1 MKLKVASFNLNGI
14 RAATKRGFAD
24 WLTEASPDVLC
35 LQEVRATDEVLRDH
49 LGDSWFVAHHEPTI
63 PGHKGR
69 AGVAIVVRRDLV
81 GDNDIAPRVSLPD
94 TQFDHHGRWVE
105 IDLAVG
111 GQTVTIVSV
120 YVHSGEVDT
129 DKQVAKYAFLKTM
142 TERLEQLRSDET
154 ARVLVCGDINIGH
167 REDDIKNWK
176 GNLKRAG
183 FLPEERAY
191 LDSWVDDQGWVDVV
205 RTMHG
210 PGPGPYSW
218 WSWRGKAFDN
228 DAGWRIDYHFATPSL
243 AAQATEWKIW
253 REESYDT
260 RVSDHAAVTVDY
272 QLATS

>member
-1 MKLKVASFNLNGI
+1 MKLRVASFNLNGI

-24 WLTEASPDVLC
+24 WLTAAAPDVLC
-35 LQEVRATDEVLRDH
+35 LQEVRATDAVLRDH
-49 LGDSWFVAHHEPTI
+49 LGDSWFIAHHEPTI

-69 AGVAIVVRRDLV
+69 AGVAIAVRAELAK
-81 GDNDIAPRVSLPD
+81 NQQIEPRLSLPD
-94 TQFDHHGRWVE
+94 DQFDNHGRWVE
-105 IDLAVG
+105 VDLDVDG
-111 GQTVTIVSV
+111 TKVTIVSV

-129 DKQVAKYAFLKTM
+129 DKQVAKYAFLETM
-142 TERLEQLRSDET
+142 TKHLHDLRSDHD

-191 LDSWVDDQGWVDVV
+191 LDTWVNDQGWVDVV
-205 RTMHG
+205 RDLHG

-228 DAGWRIDYHFATPSL
+228 DSGWRIDYHFASPTL
-243 AAQATEWKIW
+243 AAEAADWKIW
-253 REESYDT
+253 REDSYDT

-272 QLATS
+272 TIG